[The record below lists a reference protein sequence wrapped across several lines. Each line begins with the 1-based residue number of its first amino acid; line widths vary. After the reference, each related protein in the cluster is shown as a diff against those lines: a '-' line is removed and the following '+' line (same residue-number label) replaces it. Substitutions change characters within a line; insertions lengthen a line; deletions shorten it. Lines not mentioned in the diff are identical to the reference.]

1 MTSSMLTYIFAINDI
16 AEQGKPVRSV
26 DIAARLR
33 VARASVCKALDRLMD
48 AGYALRDDFN
58 FVRLT
63 AQGREVVELYE
74 PAYLFL
80 TDMLADKLGLPRVRA
95 ANEALAVAGSLS
107 ADCVKRIN
115 NFAVGVTEG

>member
-1 MTSSMLTYIFAINDI
+1 MLTYIFAINDI

-107 ADCVKRIN
+107 ADCIKRIN

>member
-1 MTSSMLTYIFAINDI
+1 MTSSMLTYIFAVNDI

-33 VARASVCKALDRLMD
+33 VARASVCKALDRLTD

-63 AQGREVVELYE
+63 ALGRQTVEEYK
-74 PAYLFL
+74 PAYEFV
-80 TDMLADKLGLPRVRA
+80 THMFADKLGLSRGRA
-95 ANEALAVAGSLS
+95 EKEAICVVGSLS

>member
-1 MTSSMLTYIFAINDI
+1 MTSSMLTYIFAVNDI

-33 VARASVCKALDRLMD
+33 VARASVCKALDRLTD

-95 ANEALAVAGSLS
+95 ANEALAVAGALS
-107 ADCVKRIN
+107 ADCIKRIN
-115 NFAVGVTEG
+115 EYAIGVTEG